1 VSFDALTG
9 GISTDLKRI
18 KDAWDVDEEGDFDE
32 FEEDL

>member
-1 VSFDALTG
+1 VVSP
-9 GISTDLKRI
+9 TDLKRI